1 MDENQKQTIDQLQ
14 KNLDYEQ
21 KTKRKMIIFASI
33 LTILSLMSFYIDNF
47 ALAILLALPAVVI
60 WYLIYFCRG
69 SVERAA
75 NDLHMAQSDM
85 EKYEWTMHVRSIDA
99 QAQIRKNQAIHDAQH
114 PQCPMC
120 GSQSTQ
126 RISTLSRTASVA
138 AVGLASSKIGKQF
151 ECKNC
156 KYKW

>member
-1 MDENQKQTIDQLQ
+1 MDEKQKRIIEELQ
-14 KNLDYEQ
+14 KNLEYER
-21 KTKRKMIIFASI
+21 KTKRKMTILASI
-33 LTILSLMSFYIDNF
+33 FTILAFLFLFIDVWG
-47 ALAILLALPAVVI
+47 LAILAALPAVVI
-60 WYLIYFCRG
+60 WYLLYISRG

-75 NDLHMAQSDM
+75 NDLHMAQTDI
-85 EKYEWTMHVRSIDA
+85 EKYEWKMHVRSIDA
-99 QAQIRKNQAIHDAQH
+99 QAQMRQNQAMHDAQH

-120 GSQSTQ
+120 GSQNTQ
-126 RISTLSRTASVA
+126 RISTLNRTASVA